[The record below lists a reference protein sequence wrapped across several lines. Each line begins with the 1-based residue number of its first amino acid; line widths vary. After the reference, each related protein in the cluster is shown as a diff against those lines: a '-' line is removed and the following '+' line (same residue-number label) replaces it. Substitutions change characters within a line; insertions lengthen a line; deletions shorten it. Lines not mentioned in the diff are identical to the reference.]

1 MRKISLTQDGKT
13 LTLFVADN
21 AFESIHP
28 AYPAET
34 EIAILQM
41 LADRMINKFNA
52 SKTIFLA
59 QLLLPDHSKAHDFE
73 AIYIDADDVDRK
85 LRRRKVSKLEITNE
99 TLHLLQIPVE
109 DLGDNPPIN
118 TDDTNFMT
126 TPAVHRTLDI
136 YKQLAGND
144 EDLAILLA
152 IEEDNNEPVPMDGET
167 RFPRTVNQLRLIRDE
182 IIGNL
187 PANPTKDISDAIE
200 FLDNKIKFNA
210 GSIDKQRKLAQSIA
224 KSVTNSEYNYYKI
237 IDSLTIKVYN
247 AAKDYYIQIWKE
259 NKGNLT
265 ELPNKRDEFNQLFA
279 GIVKINPDFSLSNI
293 EDSIKEMRE
302 ISLEEAE
309 KLISNLMDNAYKYAK
324 KAPPSTILLGRL
336 DGSEYFKPVSKPT
349 TYGFA
354 FSETSRQ
361 AYDVYVRERQALEDG
376 MKSSTVKNSVADVKD
391 YLEDIIKR
399 ANSIR
404 ADFLKNVEP
413 KVPSFWQRNKATI
426 ISIGLGVL
434 IGGAAAA
441 AFVLFAPVTLPLLAM
456 IGIAAAG
463 ALAVVGI
470 SAIIGRVIDKG
481 RNAKAKQE
489 MDFPATAEER
499 KSLLT
504 DETPR
509 KPSTTSLTQLMNG
522 SSTPKKLSARSESTI
537 EPTAT
542 DQVTRKP
549 SSPTLFQ
556 RVSNSPD
563 LMNESAIEAKA
574 SFEVA
579 FAYKVAELLDQTM
592 GDTYFKVTST
602 FSESGYDINKFIP
615 YLIEEYPASAKGVI
629 KSAIRQVAENYPNLN
644 PDLFNGSSLSNPAY
658 ELKNAI
664 TAAGKKEDTSSSK
677 IRKKDK

>member
-1 MRKISLTQDGKT
+1 
-13 LTLFVADN
+13 
-21 AFESIHP
+21 
-28 AYPAET
+28 
-34 EIAILQM
+34 
-41 LADRMINKFNA
+41 
-52 SKTIFLA
+52 
-59 QLLLPDHSKAHDFE
+59 
-73 AIYIDADDVDRK
+73 
-85 LRRRKVSKLEITNE
+85 
-99 TLHLLQIPVE
+99 
-109 DLGDNPPIN
+109 
-118 TDDTNFMT
+118 
-126 TPAVHRTLDI
+126 
-136 YKQLAGND
+136 
-144 EDLAILLA
+144 
-152 IEEDNNEPVPMDGET
+152 
-167 RFPRTVNQLRLIRDE
+167 
-182 IIGNL
+182 
-187 PANPTKDISDAIE
+187 
-200 FLDNKIKFNA
+200 
-210 GSIDKQRKLAQSIA
+210 
-224 KSVTNSEYNYYKI
+224 
-237 IDSLTIKVYN
+237 
-247 AAKDYYIQIWKE
+247 
-259 NKGNLT
+259 
-265 ELPNKRDEFNQLFA
+265 
-279 GIVKINPDFSLSNI
+279 
-293 EDSIKEMRE
+293 
-302 ISLEEAE
+302 
-309 KLISNLMDNAYKYAK
+309 
-324 KAPPSTILLGRL
+324 
-336 DGSEYFKPVSKPT
+336 
-349 TYGFA
+349 
-354 FSETSRQ
+354 
-361 AYDVYVRERQALEDG
+361 

-489 MDFPATAEER
+489 MDFPATADER

-522 SSTPKKLSARSESTI
+522 SSTEKKLSARSESTI